1 MGGLLLAHVWKAGEY
16 STTLN
21 STKSNQH
28 EDNEETNCPWKVF
41 HGNVALVHSVL
52 DEAGPELER
61 VGLADGKALFLLLAA
76 ESDPYPA
83 EIARRLLLPKPTVTF
98 LIKRAEA
105 AGHLTRSPDPDDL
118 RRVRLKLT
126 RRGRSAAR
134 EGQSALEGIFEKRL
148 TCLTA
153 KEQQV
158 FRSCLFKL
166 AGGR

>member
-1 MGGLLLAHVWKAGEY
+1 MSGRPGTY
-16 STTLN
+16 STILN
-21 STKSNQH
+21 STKSNQF
-28 EDNEETNCPWKVF
+28 EVNDESNCPWMVF
-41 HGNVALVHSVL
+41 HGSVALVHSVL

-83 EIARRLLLPKPTVTF
+83 EIAKRLLLPKPTVTF

-134 EGQSALEGIFEKRL
+134 QGQSALESIFEKRL
-148 TCLTA
+148 ACLDA
-153 KEQQV
+153 KEQEV
-158 FRSCLFKL
+158 FRECLFKL
-166 AGGR
+166 AGDR